1 MEKKYGVYICTGC
14 DIGKSLDIEKLAGVA
29 AKSKVPICKNHPI
42 LCSPEGVELIKQD
55 IAGEGVNT
63 VIIAACS
70 PRVMYDVFE
79 FGPVLVERVNLR
91 EGVVWSHEA
100 KKAGGEGEDAAI
112 DPEFQMLG
120 EDYVRMGIVKAQ
132 KGELPEPYKPEEE
145 INKKILVIGGGVT
158 GMSAAL

>member
-1 MEKKYGVYICTGC
+1 MEKKDGVYICTGC
-14 DIGKSLDIEKLAGVA
+14 DIGKSLDIEKLSAVA
-29 AKSKVPICKNHPI
+29 ASSKVPLCKTHPF
-42 LCSPEGVELIKQD
+42 LCGPAGVGLIKQD

-100 KKAGGEGEDAAI
+100 KKAGGEGEEAAL
-112 DPEFQMLG
+112 DPEFQMLA
-120 EDYVRMGIVKAQ
+120 EDYLRMGIVK
-132 KGELPEPYKPEEE
+132 
-145 INKKILVIGGGVT
+145 T
-158 GMSAAL
+158 T